1 MEGRFRYI
9 FVTLCILACAACS
22 PERNSWTS
30 KAYHNATAHYNGYY
44 YAKDEIQKIEKTLWE
59 SLNDDYNKILRLYP
73 ELDTALANDYD
84 EDIQEAIKMA
94 SIAIQRHPNSK
105 WVDDC
110 YILVAKA
117 RLYSLDWGNAVQT
130 LKWVNSKSK
139 DINAR
144 HEAII
149 QLIRTFTEHDEFNN
163 GQAAI
168 DFVEK
173 EDLTKAN
180 TKKLLIEKAY
190 FYQEQEDY
198 DKMVRNLTEVAPML
212 KKKDK
217 PGRIYFIIGQVY
229 Q

>member
-1 MEGRFRYI
+1 LTRLFNHI
-9 FVTLCILACAACS
+9 LIVLSFLAALCGCS
-22 PERNSWTS
+22 SERNTWTS

-44 YAKDEIQKIEKTLWE
+44 YAKEEVRKVEITLWE
-59 SLNDDYNKILRLYP
+59 SLIDDYNRILRLYP
-73 ELDTALANDYD
+73 QLDTALAKSYD
-84 EDIQEAIKMA
+84 KEIQEAIKMA

-117 RLYSLDWGNAVQT
+117 RLYSMDWGNAVQT

-139 DINAR
+139 EPNAK
-144 HEAII
+144 HKAII

-173 EDLTKAN
+173 EKLTRSNRKA
-180 TKKLLIEKAY
+180 LLIEKAY
-190 FYQEQEDY
+190 FYQEQEDNNQ
-198 DKMVRNLTEVAPML
+198 MVRTLTEVP
-212 KKKDK
+212 
-217 PGRIYFIIGQVY
+217 PF
-229 Q
+229 